1 MFTSTYMNMNLTMKT
16 KLNLQRLNKG
26 RSLKKIS
33 VELSEG
39 DTTVKTQRK

>member
-1 MFTSTYMNMNLTMKT
+1 MNMNFAMKP
-16 KLNLQRLNKG
+16 KLNLQRINKG

-39 DTTVKTQRK
+39 DTTLKNQRK